1 MACLIY
7 DISRNPARI
16 WHEAEKAKRKDTE
29 GKPEINKE
37 KSTED
42 TSQQGLSN
50 CGTCTT
56 GSTPATVQWYM
67 GFVRKKSKDEKAT
80 NVIQ

>member
-1 MACLIY
+1 M
-7 DISRNPARI
+7 
-16 WHEAEKAKRKDTE
+16 
-29 GKPEINKE
+29 NKE

-67 GFVRKKSKDEKAT
+67 GFVRKNQRMKKQQMSFNKCSYIENLIKLFFIYIHKIINGGT
-80 NVIQ
+80 MNVFIYI